1 MAELIEHGL
10 SFTEQRPDGSHK
22 LGKRAV
28 VIGAGIGGLATARP
42 ASQLCVRFTTSFERV
57 ESCNDA
63 ETSRTGSGLF
73 CQGCTDFGSRG
84 RAVL

>member
-28 VIGAGIGGLATARP
+28 IIGAGIGGLAPAGAAGFAAVRALHNLIRARGEL
-42 ASQLCVRFTTSFERV
+42 Q
-57 ESCNDA
+57 
-63 ETSRTGSGLF
+63 
-73 CQGCTDFGSRG
+73 
-84 RAVL
+84 